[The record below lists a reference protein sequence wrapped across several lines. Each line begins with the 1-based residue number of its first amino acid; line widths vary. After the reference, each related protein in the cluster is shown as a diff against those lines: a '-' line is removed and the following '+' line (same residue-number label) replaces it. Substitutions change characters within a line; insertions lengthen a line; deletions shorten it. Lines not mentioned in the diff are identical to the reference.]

1 VGSKLFLTWGKSLK
15 PEEKKGSIKYKAI
28 GSQFNYVLP
37 HFFLCMTMSKFTH
50 KHQSSG
56 IGGILSFIQRETHL
70 EVSRELL

>member
-1 VGSKLFLTWGKSLK
+1 MGKKLKTRR
-15 PEEKKGSIKYKAI
+15 KKGSIEYKAI